1 MKLKVKVQD
10 QYYEV
15 DILDLNTRPVIAIV
29 DGVEFEV
36 WPQEAA
42 SLATAQLTDQKPAAA
57 GATPAQVAP
66 TAAAS
71 PSPVIS
77 TPLAASAS
85 MLRAPIP
92 GVVVAI
98 KVHPGD
104 QVTTGQELLVLEA
117 MKMRNAIRSPR
128 DGQIAA
134 VHAANG
140 QTVNHNDP
148 LIEFAEPGQG
158 GD

>member
-36 WPQEAA
+36 WPQESA
-42 SLATAQLTDQKPAAA
+42 SLPTAQLSEQKPVAAKSGAAA
-57 GATPAQVAP
+57 A

-71 PSPVIS
+71 PSPVTS
-77 TPLAASAS
+77 TPLAAAAT

-104 QVTTGQELLVLEA
+104 QVRNGQELLVLEA
-117 MKMRNAIRSPR
+117 MKMRNTIRSPR
-128 DGQIAA
+128 DGQIAT
-134 VHAANG
+134 VHISNG

-148 LIEFAEPGQG
+148 LVEFAELGQG
-158 GD
+158 NE

>member
-36 WPQEAA
+36 WPQESA
-42 SLATAQLTDQKPAAA
+42 SLPTAQLSDQKPAAA
-57 GATPAQVAP
+57 KAG
-66 TAAAS
+66 TAAATTSAS
-71 PSPVIS
+71 PSPVTS
-77 TPLAASAS
+77 TPLAAAAT

-104 QVTTGQELLVLEA
+104 AVSTGQELLVLEA
-117 MKMRNAIRSPR
+117 MKMRNTIRSPR
-128 DGQIAA
+128 DGQIAT
-134 VHAANG
+134 VHVSNG

-148 LIEFAEPGQG
+148 LVEFAELGQG
-158 GD
+158 NE

>member
-36 WPQEAA
+36 WPQEVA
-42 SLATAQLTDQKPAAA
+42 SFPTAQLTDQKPAT
-57 GATPAQVAP
+57 ATPGAAIP
-66 TAAAS
+66 TASAS
-71 PSPVIS
+71 PSPVTS
-77 TPLAASAS
+77 TPLAAAAT

-104 QVTTGQELLVLEA
+104 EVSIGQELLVLEA
-117 MKMRNAIRSPR
+117 MKMRNTIRSPR
-128 DGQIAA
+128 DGHISA
-134 VHAANG
+134 VHVSNG

-148 LIEFAEPGQG
+148 LVEFAELGQSN
-158 GD
+158 D